1 MTRPMQSALAKSSVD
16 APSDVIA
23 TRPCPNCYL
32 CGTPGVPLY
41 HGLPD
46 RLFGASGEWNL
57 SRCPAAG
64 CGLIWLDPMPTEA
77 DIGKAYAAYFTHDDP
92 QAVPSGALRKLWRM
106 SKSAYMAQRFGCSS
120 DIPKSIR
127 MLAALPVYLIRPLRD
142 GIDLPLKYF
151 AERKGRLLEV
161 GCGAGDTMKIAANM
175 GWDAEGLDV
184 DPKAVANARGKG
196 LTVHLGQLA
205 DQRIADESFDLVL
218 MSHVIEH
225 VHDPLALLREC
236 RRVLRKD
243 GLLVVFTPN
252 TESWG
257 YRRLGANWMGLDP
270 PRHLIVFNP
279 QTLECLARRAGF
291 SDRTISSTIRFTV
304 GFFTVSRLLGSTRGC
319 AAFRKASLSQRLYG
333 LTAAYAES
341 IISGF
346 RPLIGSELLFE
357 ARK

>member
-77 DIGKAYAAYFTHDDP
+77 DIAKAYATYPTHDDP
-92 QAVPSGALRKLWRM
+92 QPARSGALRKLWRM
-106 SKSAYMAQRFGCSS
+106 SESAYMAQRFGCSS
-120 DIPKSIR
+120 HIPKSIR
-127 MLAALPVYLIRPLRD
+127 MLAAVPVYLIRPIRD

-161 GCGAGDTMKIAANM
+161 GCGAGDTMKIAVNM
-175 GWDAEGLDV
+175 GWDAVGLDV
-184 DPKAVANARGKG
+184 DLKAVANARGKG

-205 DQRIADESFDLVL
+205 DQRFADESFDLVL

-291 SDRTISSTIRFTV
+291 SDRTISSTIRFTAV
-304 GFFTVSRLLGSTRGC
+304 FFTLSRLLGSTRGC

-333 LTAAYAES
+333 HTAAYAES

>member
-1 MTRPMQSALAKSSVD
+1 MTRPMQSAPAKSSVD

-46 RLFGASGEWNL
+46 RLFGASGEWNF

-77 DIGKAYAAYFTHDDP
+77 DIGKAYATYPTHDDP
-92 QAVPSGALRKLWRM
+92 QPARSGALRKLWRM
-106 SKSAYMAQRFGCSS
+106 SESAYMAQRFGCSS
-120 DIPKSIR
+120 HVPKSIR
-127 MLAALPVYLIRPLRD
+127 MLAALPVYLIRPIRD

-161 GCGAGDTMKIAANM
+161 GCGAGDTMKIAVNM
-175 GWDAEGLDV
+175 GWDAVGLDV
-184 DPKAVANARGKG
+184 DLKAVANARGKG

-205 DQRIADESFDLVL
+205 DQRFADESFDLVL

-291 SDRTISSTIRFTV
+291 SDRTISSTIRFTAV
-304 GFFTVSRLLGSTRGC
+304 FFTLSRLLGSTRGC

-333 LTAAYAES
+333 HTAAYAES

>member
-41 HGLPD
+41 HGLPG

-92 QAVPSGALRKLWRM
+92 QAAPSGALRKLWRM

-161 GCGAGDTMKIAANM
+161 GCGDGSIVKLAAEF
-175 GWDAEGLDV
+175 GWQAEGV
-184 DPKAVANARGKG
+184 DFDARAVANARRKG
-196 LTVHLGQLA
+196 LAVRAGALE
-205 DQRIADESFDLVL
+205 DQRYPEASFDLVH

-225 VHDPLALLREC
+225 VPDPLATLAEI
-236 RRVLRKD
+236 RRVLRPG
-243 GLLVVFTPN
+243 GLLVLATPN
-252 TESWG
+252 SRSWG
-257 YRRLGANWMGLDP
+257 HAEFGRSWLHLDP
-270 PRHLIVFNP
+270 PRHLHLFNRS
-279 QTLECLARRAGF
+279 TLHAAAVRTGFGSISIRSNLRGVAGALGQSRMIRR
-291 SDRTISSTIRFTV
+291 
-304 GFFTVSRLLGSTRGC
+304 
-319 AAFRKASLSQRLYG
+319 
-333 LTAAYAES
+333 
-341 IISGF
+341 SG
-346 RPLIGSELLFE
+346 
-357 ARK
+357 

>member
-1 MTRPMQSALAKSSVD
+1 MTRPKQSALAKSSVD

-46 RLFGASGEWNL
+46 RLFGAPGEWNL

-92 QAVPSGALRKLWRM
+92 QPAPPGALRKLWRV
-106 SKSAYMAQRFGCSS
+106 STSAYMAQRFGCSG

-127 MLAALPVYLIRPLRD
+127 RLAALPVYLTRPLRD

-161 GCGAGDTMKIAANM
+161 GCGAGDTMKIAVNM
-175 GWDAEGLDV
+175 GWDAVGIDV
-184 DPKAVANARGKG
+184 DLKAVTNARRKG

-205 DQRIADESFDLVL
+205 DQRFADESFDLVL

-225 VHDPLALLREC
+225 VHDPLALLHEG
-236 RRVLRKD
+236 RRVLRED

-252 TESWG
+252 TQSWG
-257 YRRLGANWMGLDP
+257 HRRLASDWMGLDP
-270 PRHLIVFNP
+270 PRHLLVFNP
-279 QTLECLARRAGF
+279 QTLESLGRRAGF
-291 SDRTISSTIRFTV
+291 SNQTVSTTIRPTITV
-304 GFFTVSRLLGSTRGC
+304 FILSRLLGSTRGC